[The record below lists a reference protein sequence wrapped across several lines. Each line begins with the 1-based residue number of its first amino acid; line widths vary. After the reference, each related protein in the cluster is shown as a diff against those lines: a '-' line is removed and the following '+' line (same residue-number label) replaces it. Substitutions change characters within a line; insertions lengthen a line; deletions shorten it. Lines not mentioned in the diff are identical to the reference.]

1 MDAYMS
7 REFRSAYLYS
17 GSATGLFTPERFEEF
32 VSIDVA
38 EFLKRKGIDS
48 SFEPDQ
54 TWVIG
59 SKKKQFDYLFRG
71 AALGIEHE
79 IELPAGPCS
88 VRVMFRHQGA
98 EAVEFLT
105 DFLSQRFALEERK
118 N

>member
-1 MDAYMS
+1 MDVYMS
-7 REFRSAYLYS
+7 RGFHSVYLYS
-17 GSATGLFTPERFEEF
+17 GPATGLFTPERFEEF
-32 VSIDVA
+32 VSIEVA
-38 EFLKRKGIDS
+38 ELMERRGIDS
-48 SFEPDQ
+48 SFEPNQ
-54 TWVIG
+54 TWAMG

-105 DFLSQRFALEERK
+105 DFLSQRFALETRR